1 MKLRIVSDLHL
12 EWYRNHTEYRNWFP
26 DQGED
31 VVIAAGDIH
40 HANRGAME
48 LREIFPNKEIVYVAG
63 NHEYYGFDF
72 DKALAIMR
80 EEAKAVGV
88 HFLENDAVTIKGQRF
103 LGTTLWA
110 GPLLPHH
117 VENFIADF
125 NVITKNNRLFK
136 PDDCA
141 NLNWKARK
149 FLEQRTEDDVVV
161 THFMP
166 HVKYTAP
173 RWVGNMMNGYFAND
187 IDPVGVKLWVFG
199 HTHDA
204 IRKDNVVCN
213 PMGYMHERNH
223 FDYNLVVEI

>member
-1 MKLRIVSDLHL
+1 MKLRILSDLHL
-12 EWYRNHTEYRNWFP
+12 EWYRDAKEYQDWFK

-40 HANRGAME
+40 HAVRAPME
-48 LREIFPNKEIVYVAG
+48 LRALFPDKEIVYVAG
-63 NHEYYGFDF
+63 NHEFYGYDY
-72 DKALAIMR
+72 DVALELLR
-80 EEAKAVGV
+80 EEAEDAEV
-88 HFLENDAVTIKGQRF
+88 HFLENDTVTIQGQRF

-110 GPLLPHH
+110 GPMLPYK

-125 NVITKNNRLFK
+125 NVITKGKRLFK

-149 FLEQRTEDDVVV
+149 FLELRREEDVVV

-166 HVKYTAP
+166 DGKYTHP
-173 RWVGNMMNGYFAND
+173 RWAHNAMNGYFAND

-204 IRKDNVVCN
+204 IQKDNVVCN
-213 PMGYMHERNH
+213 PRGYKTE
-223 FDYNLVVEI
+223 YNDFNPNLIVEI